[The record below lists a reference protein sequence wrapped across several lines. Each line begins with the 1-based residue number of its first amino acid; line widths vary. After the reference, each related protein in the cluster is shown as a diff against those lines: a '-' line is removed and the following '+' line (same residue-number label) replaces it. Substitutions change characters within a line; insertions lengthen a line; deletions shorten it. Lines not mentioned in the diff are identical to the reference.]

1 MSLCVLVVTEE
12 KPHISRNFAVMAI
25 RTGEAELDLY
35 GCENTRINTVQQTS
49 PYIKSLPML
58 SLRPLVHFTPEQIAT
73 V

>member
-35 GCENTRINTVQQTS
+35 GCENTRIG
-49 PYIKSLPML
+49 SL
-58 SLRPLVHFTPEQIAT
+58 SKHDGDGSENDI
-73 V
+73 